1 MNNAKGTDEIL
12 DEVRSAREAYAAR
25 FDYDLGRMF
34 EDLKQKEQQNPAPRG
49 NLKPL
54 KRREHQS

>member
-25 FDYDLGRMF
+25 FDFDLARML
-34 EDLKQKEQQNPAPRG
+34 EDLKQKEQQNPNPKA

-54 KRREHQS
+54 KPREHQS